1 MAKTALEKLAQ
12 KKDTKIVVLDHEF
25 AGIKAGQKMFV
36 ATPQIVD
43 RYIRSIPFGETRNI
57 VRLRN
62 ELARRHRCDAACPM
76 STSIFV
82 RISAEAALEELAE
95 GAPLDD
101 VAPFWRVLTS
111 ADKITKKLTVDPA
124 WVDQQRALEAEAAE
138 ARSG

>member
-12 KKDTKIVVLDHEF
+12 KKDKKVVVLDHGF
-25 AGIKAGQKMFV
+25 AGIKAGEKMFV
-36 ATPQIVD
+36 ATPQIID
-43 RYIRSIPFGETRNI
+43 RYIRAIPFGETRTV

-82 RISAEAALEELAE
+82 RISAEAALEELAQGKSVE
-95 GAPLDD
+95 D

-111 ADKITKKLTVDPA
+111 KDKITKKLDVDPA
-124 WVDQQRALEAEAAE
+124 WVDQQRELEAADSDSKA
-138 ARSG
+138 G

>member
-12 KKDTKIVVLDHEF
+12 KKDRKIVVLDHEF

-43 RYIRSIPFGETRNI
+43 RYIRAIPYGETRSV

-76 STSIFV
+76 STSMFV
-82 RISAEAALEELAE
+82 RISAEAALEELGQ
-95 GAPLDD
+95 GAPLDT

-111 ADKITKKLTVDPA
+111 ADKITKKLNVDPA
-124 WVDQQRALEAEAAE
+124 WVDRQRDLETRAARTSS
-138 ARSG
+138 A

>member
-12 KKDTKIVVLDHEF
+12 EKDKKIVVLDHEF

-43 RYIRSIPFGETRNI
+43 RYIRSIPYGETRNV

-62 ELARRHRCDAACPM
+62 ELARRHGCDAACPM
-76 STSIFV
+76 STSMFV
-82 RISAEAALEELAE
+82 RISAEAALEELAQ
-95 GAPLDD
+95 GAPVED

-111 ADKITKKLTVDPA
+111 ADKITKKLDVDPA
-124 WVDQQRALEAEAAE
+124 WVDQQRALETGTAQAPSA
-138 ARSG
+138 